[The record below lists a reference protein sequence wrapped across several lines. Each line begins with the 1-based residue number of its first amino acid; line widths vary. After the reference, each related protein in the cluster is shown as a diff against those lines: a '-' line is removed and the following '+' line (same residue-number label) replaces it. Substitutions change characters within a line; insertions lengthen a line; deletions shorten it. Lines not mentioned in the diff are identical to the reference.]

1 MVYLNISPDEVIEA
15 AQQIRSASADNQLTA
30 PAATPVARDPVSI
43 AIAGTVATRIS
54 AIGALSASAAA
65 ISAARAAMLNDSA
78 ATYLDLD
85 TAGQAVLGGSGS
97 VEPLPAPTTVDLPSA
112 IPPAVLPPVVGTV
125 PGDGHAIATLVHNGD
140 PSGMIAAADW
150 LTSHATTLDD
160 TAAATNGVAWQLST
174 AWPSDSGAIAA
185 DRITELA
192 TWYTTHAE
200 HARAAA
206 TAIDSHLQHYRTA
219 VAAIPRPEQF
229 DDNKSRLEAAVRANN
244 SPGGLGR
251 YSGVIAALRSQRTQL
266 HADALAG
273 FSAYQVSAADPALV
287 GDLLTAPTH
296 PDGIQ
301 ARSYDMPLAPADQ
314 QPPHGKD
321 PRYWIDLDRII
332 HVPPGQV
339 APYGTIPIGPGLYY
353 PDPNVPTASAPP
365 EAKHPLDIA
374 DITHPGAGALG
385 PHGYQRLAPN
395 VWAPDPTSGYQ
406 PVPSWTP
413 KQPIDVRDILH
424 PPAGQLPP
432 WGYVEYF
439 PGWYAPGPA
448 LTNTPLSPAPR

>member
-1 MVYLNISPDEVIEA
+1 MVSLNISPDEVIEA
-15 AQQIRSASADNQLTA
+15 AQQLRSTLTDNQLTT
-30 PAATPVARDPVSI
+30 PAATPVAHDPVSI
-43 AIAGTVATRIS
+43 AIAGTVVTRIS

-65 ISAARAAMLNDSA
+65 ISAACAAMLNDSA

-85 TAGQAVLGGSGS
+85 TEGQALLGGSGS
-97 VEPLPAPTTVDLPSA
+97 VEPPPAPTGFYIPSA
-112 IPPAVLPPVVGTV
+112 MPPAVAPPAVGTV
-125 PGDGHAIATLVHNGD
+125 PGDGHAIATLVHNGNIT
-140 PSGMIAAADW
+140 GMIAAADW
-150 LTSHATTLDD
+150 LTSHATTLSDTSTAIHS
-160 TAAATNGVAWQLST
+160 TAAQLRT

-192 TWYTTHAE
+192 TWYTTHAA

-206 TAIDSHLQHYRTA
+206 KAIDTHLQHYRMA

-244 SPGGLGR
+244 SPGGIGR

-273 FSAYQVSAADPALV
+273 FNAYQDSATDPALG
-287 GDLLTAPTH
+287 GDPLTVPTH
-296 PDGIQ
+296 PAGVQ
-301 ARSYDMPLAPADQ
+301 ATGHDMPLAPADQ

-332 HVPPGQV
+332 QVPPGQV

-353 PDPNVPTASAPP
+353 PDPNFPSASAPP
-365 EAKHPLDIA
+365 QAKHPLDIA

-385 PHGYQRLAPN
+385 PHGYQQLAPN
-395 VWAPDPTSGYQ
+395 VWAPDPSSGYQ

-413 KQPIDVRDILH
+413 KQPVDVRDILH
-424 PPAGQLPP
+424 PPEGQLPP
-432 WGYVEYF
+432 WGYVEYL

-448 LTNTPLSPAPR
+448 LTNTPPNPAAR

>member
-15 AQQIRSASADNQLTA
+15 AQHLRSAPSDNQLTA
-30 PAATPVARDPVSI
+30 PAVTPVAHDPVSI
-43 AIAGTVATRIS
+43 AIAGTVAARIS

-85 TAGQAVLGGSGS
+85 TAEQAVLGGGGS
-97 VEPLPAPTTVDLPSA
+97 VESPAAPTTVDIPSA
-112 IPPAVLPPVVGTV
+112 IPPVVMPPVVGPV

-140 PSGMIAAADW
+140 TTGMIAAAAW
-150 LTSHATTLDD
+150 LTSHATTLSETS
-160 TAAATNGVAWQLST
+160 TAILGAATQLST
-174 AWPSDSGAIAA
+174 AWPSNSGAIAA
-185 DRITELA
+185 DRIIELA
-192 TWYTTHAE
+192 TWYTIHAE

-206 TAIDSHLQHYRTA
+206 TAIDRHLQHYRTA

-251 YSGVIAALRSQRTQL
+251 YTGVIAALRSQRAQL
-266 HADALAG
+266 QADALAG
-273 FSAYQVSAADPALV
+273 FNAYQDSAADPALV
-287 GDLLTAPTH
+287 GDPLTAPTH
-296 PDGIQ
+296 PDGIR
-301 ARSYDMPLAPADQ
+301 ATSYDMPLAPADQ

-332 HVPPGQV
+332 HVSPGHV
-339 APYGTIPIGPGLYY
+339 APYGSIPIGPGLYY
-353 PDPNVPTASAPP
+353 PDPNFPSASAQP

-374 DITHPGAGALG
+374 DITYPGAGALG
-385 PHGYQRLAPN
+385 PHGYQQLAPN
-395 VWAPDPTSGYQ
+395 LWAPDPTSGYQ

-413 KQPIDVRDILH
+413 QQPIDVRDILR

-432 WGYVEYF
+432 WGYVEYL

-448 LTNTPLSPAPR
+448 LTNTPPTPAPR